1 METFVLY
8 MRVRPRSCSESRRS
22 EVDLRREFELLFL
35 EEMDL
40 EDMELDLLRRDD
52 LEQLSV
58 SSSPLLS
65 LVGS

>member
-35 EEMDL
+35 EEM
-40 EDMELDLLRRDD
+40 ELDLLRRDD
-52 LEQLSV
+52 LDELSV
-58 SSSPLLS
+58 SSSPLS